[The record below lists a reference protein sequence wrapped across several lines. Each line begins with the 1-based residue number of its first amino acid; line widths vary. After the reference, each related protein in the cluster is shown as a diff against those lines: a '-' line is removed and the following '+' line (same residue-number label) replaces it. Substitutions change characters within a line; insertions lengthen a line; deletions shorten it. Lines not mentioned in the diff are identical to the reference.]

1 MNSTLDLDDYRGLV
15 ALDEPFLAPPPAR
28 AEEVPH
34 LVEHLLA
41 ELQAATPRGAFAL
54 RRGLSEELR
63 PRDLLKALLTVRQ
76 PEPFLPSAFHT
87 SMDRLLQFE
96 RQARGS
102 TEALELPT
110 VADVFPHTRFTSA
123 ALWSLWQGDISTLRV
138 DAIVNAANAAL
149 LGCFEPFHAC
159 IDNVIHSAAGPRLR
173 EDCQRIMS
181 LQGSSE
187 ATGAA
192 KITRGYNLPAAYV
205 LHTVGPIYRQH
216 DPEPPAPAR
225 EALASSYHAC
235 LEMAGRIPAIRTVAF
250 CCISTGVF
258 GFPQQPA
265 ARVALHT
272 VDRWMTA
279 HPGAL
284 DRVIFNVFR
293 SDDLAIYQSL
303 LAGAP

>member
-1 MNSTLDLDDYRGLV
+1 MSSMLDLNEYRDLV
-15 ALDEPFLAPPPAR
+15 ALDEPFPAPPPAA
-28 AEEVPH
+28 AEDVPH
-34 LVEHLLA
+34 LVEQLLA

-54 RRGLSEELR
+54 RRALPEDLR
-63 PRDLLKALLTVRQ
+63 PRDLLKALLTLRQ
-76 PEPFLPSAFHT
+76 PEPFLPPSFHT
-87 SMDRLLQFE
+87 KMNRLLQFE

-102 TEALELPT
+102 IGALELPT
-110 VADVFPHTRFTSA
+110 VADMFPDTRFASA
-123 ALWSLWQGDISTLRV
+123 ASWSLWQGDITMLRA

-173 EDCQRIMS
+173 EDCQRIMTR
-181 LQGSSE
+181 QGKSE

-192 KITRGYNLPAAYV
+192 KITRGYNLPAAFV
-205 LHTVGPIYRQH
+205 LHTVGPIYRH
-216 DPEPPAPAR
+216 HVPEPPPPAR
-225 EALASSYHAC
+225 EALASSYRAC
-235 LEMAGRIPAIRTVAF
+235 LDLAARVPAVRTVAF

-265 ARVALHT
+265 AQVALQT
-272 VDRWMTA
+272 VDRWMA
-279 HPGAL
+279 EHPGIL
-284 DRVIFNVFR
+284 KRVIFNVFR